1 MTNIQWILG
10 VEPSKLPVEWRQGVQ
25 ALFLNETGET
35 YADVSVSSLPIPA
48 WDGDMLLVDMNL
60 YPKPQSLKGLLWS
73 LPFLDTGVRI
83 AAFAIHSD
91 QQGQGWGSQA
101 WNHLMAACR
110 GGGKSFIQLEVKAS
124 NTRAQEFYRKRGL
137 EVEKHLENY
146 YQSGLGYMMKGP
158 VPRNSNE
165 SDEQQKVK
173 G

>member
-48 WDGDMLLVDMNL
+48 WDGNMLLVDMNL

-91 QQGQGWGSQA
+91 QQGQGWGSQV

-158 VPRNSNE
+158 VPRNSKE

>member
-10 VEPSKLPVEWRQGVQ
+10 VEPSKLAVEWRQGVQ

-48 WDGDMLLVDMNL
+48 WDGNMLLVDMNL

-137 EVEKHLENY
+137 EVENHLENY

>member
-10 VEPSKLPVEWRQGVQ
+10 VEPSKLPIEWRQGVQ

-48 WDGDMLLVDMNL
+48 WDGNMLLVDMNL
-60 YPKPQSLKGLLWS
+60 YPKPKSLKGLMWS
-73 LPFLDTGVRI
+73 LPFLEEGVRI

-91 QQGQGWGSQA
+91 LQGQGWGSQA
-101 WNHLMAACR
+101 WNHLMTACR
-110 GGGKSFIQLEVKAS
+110 AEQKTFIQLEVKAS
-124 NTRAQEFYRKRGL
+124 NTRAQDFYRVRGL

-158 VPRNSNE
+158 IPRIQNE
-165 SDEQQKVK
+165 QDEQQKVK